1 MEISK
6 RPARKRYS
14 REEKDKALKLI
25 KELGYSVQQA
35 ADSIGVHQT
44 TLRGWQQ
51 LASEGKPNEIKA
63 NISIEEENRRLKE
76 ENRQLKLEREI
87 LKKATAFFASEK
99 N

>member
-1 MEISK
+1 METSK

-14 REEKDKALKLI
+14 QEEKEKALKLI

-51 LASEGKPNEIKA
+51 LESAAKPNGTNA
-63 NISIEEENRRLKE
+63 NISVEEENRQLRE
-76 ENRQLKLEREI
+76 ENRRLKLEREI